1 MRKIKKL
8 FNTMKKNIKENTNLI
23 LPSGML
29 PVKF

>member
-8 FNTMKKNIKENTNLI
+8 FNTMKKNIKENTNLM
-23 LPSGML
+23 LPSGMQ

>member
-8 FNTMKKNIKENTNLI
+8 FNTMKKNIKDNTNLM

>member
-8 FNTMKKNIKENTNLI
+8 FTMKKNIKENTNLM

>member
-8 FNTMKKNIKENTNLI
+8 FNTMKKNIKENTNLM

-29 PVKF
+29 PIKF